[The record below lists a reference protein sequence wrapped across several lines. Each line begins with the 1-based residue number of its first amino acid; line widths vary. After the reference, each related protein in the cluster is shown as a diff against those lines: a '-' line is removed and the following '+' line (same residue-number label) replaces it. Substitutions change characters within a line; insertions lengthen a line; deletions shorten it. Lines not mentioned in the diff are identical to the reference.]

1 MVKTIEMDKSYK
13 LTRIN
18 ETIKRNLSTI
28 LVNQSRGNIISIV
41 QVVTSPDLSQ
51 SKIYLSA
58 LENPKIILD
67 YLNKRSSKIWEE
79 LADKIDIRRL
89 PKLIF
94 IVDSAINEIIITGL
108 PTELIENKND
118 VRKSCIK

>member
-13 LTRIN
+13 LIRIN
-18 ETIKRNLSTI
+18 ETIRRNLSAI
-28 LVNQSRGNIISIV
+28 LLDRLRGNIVSIV
-41 QVVTSPDLSQ
+41 QVETSSDLSQ

-58 LENPKIILD
+58 LKNPKKVLE

-94 IVDSAINEIIITGL
+94 IVDNTINEIIITGL
-108 PTELIENKND
+108 PEELIENKSD
-118 VRKSCIK
+118 VGKSRIK